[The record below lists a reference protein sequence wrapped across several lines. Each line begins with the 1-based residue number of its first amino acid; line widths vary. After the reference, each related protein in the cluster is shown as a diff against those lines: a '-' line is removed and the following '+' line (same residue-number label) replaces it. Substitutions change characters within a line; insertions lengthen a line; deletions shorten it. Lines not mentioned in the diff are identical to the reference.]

1 MKRRLM
7 YRAAIILV
15 IGFISIG
22 AWVSSSKQKTT
33 SSESK
38 PCKESMQECCQKE
51 KDTETGSGVDFEN
64 LSGKFFSSVS
74 Y

>member
-1 MKRRLM
+1 MKKNLVNGTGLVLLVCLI
-7 YRAAIILV
+7 AAGV
-15 IGFISIG
+15 VF
-22 AWVSSSKQKTT
+22 SSAKQKAT

-51 KDTETGSGVDFEN
+51 KETDNGGGIDFEN
-64 LSGKFFSSVS
+64 LSGKFFSSIA